1 MEINNIIAQTEIFSE
16 LPPRLIGM
24 VSKNASLNVYKR
36 GDFVFKEGEPGDSF
50 YIIKEGTA
58 IVKKSN
64 NVIATLKRG
73 DFFGEMALV
82 EEHNRSATIIAGDAL
97 TLIEIHRNVFNKV
110 ISKYPPFSLEMI
122 KVLSKRIR
130 ETDERMIQ
138 ELLRQ
143 ERLTTLGKL
152 AGTVIHDLKGPIGA
166 VRGYLELL
174 ARESISNEDRI
185 TFVSII
191 KKEVDRLLEMVQ
203 ELLEFSRGKASYQI
217 IKTDISL
224 LMEEISVLFE
234 KELKDKN
241 ITAGKQ
247 LGENLYADIDPQK
260 TKRAIINIVNNA
272 IEAMENGGVLT
283 IITEKIDENIAIK
296 IKDIGKGMDAET
308 LAHLFEPFFTK
319 GKSKGTGL
327 GAAIA
332 KKIIE
337 EEDGKIDV
345 ESMPMEGTT
354 FTITFPVAK

>member
-1 MEINNIIAQTEIFSE
+1 MEINNIIARTEIFSG
-16 LPPRLIGM
+16 LSPKLIGIM
-24 VSKNASLNVYKR
+24 SKSAALKEYEK

-64 NVIATLKRG
+64 NVIAVLTSG

-82 EEHNRSATIIAGDAL
+82 DEDNRSATVIAGEPL
-97 TLIEIHRNVFNKV
+97 TLVEINKDIFTKIV
-110 ISKYPPFSLEMI
+110 TKYPPFSIKMI
-122 KVLSKRIR
+122 KVLSKRVR

-166 VRGYLELL
+166 VKGYLELL
-174 ARESISNEDRI
+174 ARESVNNEDRI
-185 TFVSII
+185 VFVNII
-191 KKEVDRLLEMVQ
+191 KKEVDRLLGMIQ

-217 IKTDISL
+217 IKTDVSL
-224 LMEEISVLFE
+224 LMSEILLLFG

-241 ITAGKQ
+241 ITAERH
-247 LGENLYADIDPQK
+247 LGENLYANIDPQK
-260 TKRAIINIVNNA
+260 TKRAIINIINNA
-272 IEAMENGGVLT
+272 VEAMESGGDLS
-283 IITEKIDENIAIK
+283 IITENRGEKIAIK
-296 IKDIGKGMDAET
+296 IKDTGKGMDAGT

-319 GKSKGTGL
+319 GKAKGTGL
-327 GAAIA
+327 GSAIA

-345 ESMPMEGTT
+345 ESAPMEGTT
-354 FTITFPVAK
+354 FTIILPAVK